1 MQLRRYIQ
9 VATAAA
15 FLTLSFPTF
24 AQETDVVQ
32 AININT
38 ADVSE
43 LMQLHGVG
51 ESLADRIVDYRNEN
65 GDFASVQAL
74 DNVRGI
80 SDKRVEQWSDQV
92 TV

>member
-9 VATAAA
+9 VATTAA
-15 FLTLSFPTF
+15 FLTLSGPTF
-24 AQETDVVQ
+24 AQETDIVQ

-43 LMQLHGVG
+43 LMQLHGIG
-51 ESLADRIVDYRNEN
+51 ESLADRIVDFRSEN
-65 GDFASVQAL
+65 GDFVSVQAL
-74 DNVRGI
+74 DDVRGI
-80 SDKRVEQWSDQV
+80 SDKRVEQWSDQL

>member
-9 VATAAA
+9 VAATAA
-15 FLTLSFPTF
+15 FLSFTLPTF
-24 AQETDVVQ
+24 AQETDAVQ

-43 LMQLHGVG
+43 LMQLHGIG
-51 ESLADRIVDYRNEN
+51 ESLANRIVDFRSEN
-65 GDFASVQAL
+65 GDFISVQAL

-80 SDKRVEQWSDQV
+80 SDTRVNQWSSQL